1 MGILAVVR
9 LFIGANWKWLVP
21 VLVGILLAG
30 YIGFLKVEVG
40 HYKKQVGELNLTI
53 ATMER
58 EAVRKSEAYSNASD
72 AITAKYADQLDAK
85 QKELDKEKSNAL
97 AARIKANKELAAVRL
112 SAESVRLF
120 NDSKQSPSDQAA
132 PAKPG
137 DAGKASGT
145 AEVTLTD
152 LFLVSKVNDENHL
165 KCVKNLTKWQSFYSD
180 LEQTVKQIEGQ

>member
-21 VLVGILLAG
+21 VLAGILLAG
-30 YIGFLKVEVG
+30 YVSFLKVEVG

-53 ATMER
+53 ATMEK

-85 QKELDKEKSNAL
+85 QKELDKEKADAL
-97 AARIKANKELAAVRL
+97 LARIKANKELAAVRL
-112 SAESVRLF
+112 SLESIRLF
-120 NDSKQSPSDQAA
+120 NESKQSPSNQAA

-137 DAGKASGT
+137 DVGEASGAAT
-145 AEVTLTD
+145 ATLQD
-152 LFLVSKVNDENHL
+152 LFVVSKINDENHL
-165 KCVKNLTKWQSFYSD
+165 KCVKNLTKWQNFYSD